1 MRTLRRR
8 GEEWLSMT
16 QSHLFFDQLFEW
28 HTHQPIPPI
37 PTLVSMERQLTT
49 HSFLLILQTINFK
62 NIEETRLRSWGRPTP
77 TPPESLLYRGDQQ
90 RHEQHR
96 PPPPLPPPCE
106 DWSEVVIN
114 GFQER
119 RFEIRERGERERE
132 RKGGGDCGCGWFQ
145 QEGAKCISNK
155 RQLGRLWWSGEISM
169 KMRSRQESCSTSDC
183 WSPSPSEP

>member
-77 TPPESLLYRGDQQ
+77 TPPEYCYI
-90 RHEQHR
+90 E
-96 PPPPLPPPCE
+96 
-106 DWSEVVIN
+106 
-114 GFQER
+114 
-119 RFEIRERGERERE
+119 
-132 RKGGGDCGCGWFQ
+132 
-145 QEGAKCISNK
+145 
-155 RQLGRLWWSGEISM
+155 EISSAM
-169 KMRSRQESCSTSDC
+169 NNTGHHLHYLHLVRTDQK
-183 WSPSPSEP
+183 